1 MLSVCLLF
9 EHVPCGCDRVFIF
22 HLAPVKLSIML
33 GHGKGMKPVKKINV
47 RTSDL
52 SVHPSV
58 LPQHCEDVSA

>member
-1 MLSVCLLF
+1 M
-9 EHVPCGCDRVFIF
+9 
-22 HLAPVKLSIML
+22 KLSIML

-52 SVHPSV
+52 SVHPFV